1 MGLWETVTSA
11 AKAAGTEA
19 EVAGVEAAV
28 VWLRTSRVRN
38 VAILGGANCGKTS
51 LINKIAGAEVRRP
64 TKFSMGGEPLM
75 VTFGSGET
83 KAGYEVV
90 DINSPECEKTGMSLF
105 EIPIE
110 QAVDH
115 RTGQLTMMLEEMD
128 AVIYVMSAIAPF
140 SASDAANLEAVV
152 NRLPMMLFVSRTDL
166 MDSAEDSV
174 EALGYIAEE
183 FAGRFAGV
191 ECEIL
196 DACQP
201 DAADRILDAIKEI
214 SLGELREFHI
224 MRLEQW
230 ARDITAKGLRL
241 QIRQREKERASDDAE
256 YRRRLLEWDELRL
269 QMLERKQ
276 KAVDVM
282 NREITKSKPVVVE
295 ELVRQLKAADDRR
308 QWLCSGL
315 KKTLEMEL
323 CTISGAVAGTVKG
336 TADLDAAWL
345 ADEVSRKFE
354 LKISMA
360 DMEGENAVHVREE
373 SAQTVMMPK
382 QDNLIAAAG
391 SGFIAGGALL
401 SGMPLLP
408 TCAVAV
414 PAVWAMRYFVRKNRE
429 EQAEYDEKFEQA
441 VRDCCDRNF
450 AALAGQFRTVIDT
463 YYDAIVEMMR
473 DLDIRREPGN
483 VPGGIGEEQ
492 QKLSGMLERL
502 VQEK

>member
-28 VWLRTSRVRN
+28 AWLRTSRVRN

-295 ELVRQLKAADDRR
+295 ELVRQLKAADDR
-308 QWLCSGL
+308 
-315 KKTLEMEL
+315 
-323 CTISGAVAGTVKG
+323 
-336 TADLDAAWL
+336 
-345 ADEVSRKFE
+345 DESNK
-354 LKISMA
+354 
-360 DMEGENAVHVREE
+360 
-373 SAQTVMMPK
+373 
-382 QDNLIAAAG
+382 AAG
-391 SGFIAGGALL
+391 SGG
-401 SGMPLLP
+401 PY
-408 TCAVAV
+408 
-414 PAVWAMRYFVRKNRE
+414 WA
-429 EQAEYDEKFEQA
+429 
-441 VRDCCDRNF
+441 
-450 AALAGQFRTVIDT
+450 
-463 YYDAIVEMMR
+463 
-473 DLDIRREPGN
+473 
-483 VPGGIGEEQ
+483 IG
-492 QKLSGMLERL
+492 R
-502 VQEK
+502 

>member
-1 MGLWETVTSA
+1 M
-11 AKAAGTEA
+11 
-19 EVAGVEAAV
+19 
-28 VWLRTSRVRN
+28 
-38 VAILGGANCGKTS
+38 
-51 LINKIAGAEVRRP
+51 
-64 TKFSMGGEPLM
+64 
-75 VTFGSGET
+75 
-83 KAGYEVV
+83 
-90 DINSPECEKTGMSLF
+90 
-105 EIPIE
+105 
-110 QAVDH
+110 
-115 RTGQLTMMLEEMD
+115 
-128 AVIYVMSAIAPF
+128 
-140 SASDAANLEAVV
+140 
-152 NRLPMMLFVSRTDL
+152 
-166 MDSAEDSV
+166 
-174 EALGYIAEE
+174 
-183 FAGRFAGV
+183 
-191 ECEIL
+191 
-196 DACQP
+196 
-201 DAADRILDAIKEI
+201 
-214 SLGELREFHI
+214 
-224 MRLEQW
+224 
-230 ARDITAKGLRL
+230 
-241 QIRQREKERASDDAE
+241 
-256 YRRRLLEWDELRL
+256 
-269 QMLERKQ
+269 
-276 KAVDVM
+276 
-282 NREITKSKPVVVE
+282 
-295 ELVRQLKAADDRR
+295 
-308 QWLCSGL
+308 
-315 KKTLEMEL
+315 

-382 QDNLIAAAG
+382 KDNLIAAAG